1 MIKHFLTL
9 EWKSFIRSAS
19 FKTNLFFKIVMALL
33 FLYFAAIFA
42 FAGIGA
48 YYGLKKA
55 GLEPLQTVN
64 KFLIYYLFGDMM
76 MRYFLQKIPTLTIRP
91 LLVLPIKKDTIV
103 HFALGKTVLN
113 YFNITH
119 AFFFIPFTIVLLF
132 NGYDALGIIT
142 WHISILA
149 IILFI
154 NFLNILIN
162 NKDLI
167 FGIVATI
174 VIGLIASQY
183 YKLFDIT
190 IYTQPFFQGLYEKY
204 WMVLIPIIVL
214 AATYYFTF
222 NFFKKDLTLD
232 ERLHIKKD
240 LAKTENLN
248 WLNQFG
254 TLGTFLKNDI
264 KLLRRNKRAKTT
276 LYMSVFFLFYG
287 LLFFTQDMYKG
298 GVMQAFAAVFVT
310 GGFLINFGQFVPSWD
325 SSYYQLM
332 MTQSISYKEY
342 LNSKWWLMVI
352 GTSISMILASFYVY
366 FGWDIY
372 FTLLAVGIYNI
383 GFNSFLVLFTGAY
396 TRTAIDLESAK
407 GAFGDKKAFNV
418 KTLLFSLPQMI
429 IPILLFG
436 VGMLLNNTNI
446 GIVLIGGLGIF
457 GLLFKSKIFKQI
469 EKIYQKEKYNAI
481 AAYKQKN

>member
-9 EWKSFIRSAS
+9 EWKAFFRSAS
-19 FKTNLFFKIVMALL
+19 FKTNLVFKILMALG
-33 FLYFAAIFA
+33 FLYFALIFVAAGFGA
-42 FAGIGA
+42 F
-48 YYGLKKA
+48 YGLKKA
-55 GLEPLQTVN
+55 GLEPLQTIN
-64 KFLIYYLFGDMM
+64 KFLIYYLLGDLMF
-76 MRYFLQKIPTLTIRP
+76 RYFFQKIPTLTIRP
-91 LLVLPIKKDTIV
+91 LLVLPIKKNTIV
-103 HFALGKTVLN
+103 NFSLGKTVLN

-119 AFFFIPFTIVLLF
+119 AFFFIPFSIILLV
-132 NGYDALGIIT
+132 NGYNILGVIT
-142 WHISILA
+142 WHIGILA
-149 IILFI
+149 IILCV

-162 NKDLI
+162 NKDVL

-174 VIGLIASQY
+174 VVGLIASQY

-190 IYTQPFFQGLYEKY
+190 VYTQPFFQGLYEHI
-204 WMVLIPIIVL
+204 WMVFLPIVSLFII
-214 AATYYFTF
+214 YFFTF

-232 ERLHIKKD
+232 ERLHIKKNLATSED
-240 LAKTENLN
+240 LT

-287 LLFFTQDMYKG
+287 LIFFTTDTYKG
-298 GVMQAFAAVFVT
+298 SVMQAFAAVFVT

-332 MTQSISYKEY
+332 MTQNISYKGY

-352 GTSISMILASFYVY
+352 GTAISMILASFYIY

-372 FTLLAVGIYNI
+372 LTVLAAGIYNI
-383 GFNSFLVLFTGAY
+383 GFNSFLVLLTGAY

-418 KTLLFSLPQMI
+418 KTLLFSLPQLLL
-429 IPILLFG
+429 PILLFG
-436 VGMLLNNTNI
+436 LGNLLNNIYI
-446 GIVLIGGLGIF
+446 GIGLIAGVGILA
-457 GLLFKSKIFKQI
+457 LLFKSQLFSLI
-469 EKIYQKEKYNAI
+469 EKIYKKEKYNAI